1 MNYTI
6 HQLQIFLKVIETQ
19 SITKASQELFMTQP
33 AVSIQLKKLQDQFEI
48 PLTEVLGRQ
57 LYITDF
63 GREIAVIATRIIQEL
78 ENINYKTQAFQGIIT
93 GKLSISAASTG
104 KYVIPYFL
112 SEFLE
117 ENKGIDLLLDVT
129 SKTKVLDSL
138 TKNEIDFALVSVLPD
153 KLNIEEE
160 VLIEN
165 KLYLL
170 GNHKERVDNK
180 PLIYREPGSATRMSM
195 EAYFASRGGPKRK
208 QMELTSNEAVKQAVI
223 AGLGYSIMPLIGLQ
237 NELLNGQMHILEAE
251 GVPIKTEW
259 RLIWLKGKKLSP
271 VSLAYLDFVR
281 AQKKKIL
288 IENFDWYLKFEQK

>member
-19 SITKASQELFMTQP
+19 SITKASKELFMSQP
-33 AVSIQLKKLQDQFEI
+33 AVSMQLKKLQDQFNI
-48 PLTEVLGRQ
+48 PLTEVVGRK

-63 GREIAVIATRIIQEL
+63 GKEIGIIAGRIVQEL
-78 ENINYKTQAFQGIIT
+78 ENINFRTQDFQGMMT
-93 GKLSISAASTG
+93 GKLRISAASTG

-112 SEFLE
+112 SDFLE
-117 ENKGIDLLLDVT
+117 KNVGIDLLLDVT
-129 SKTKVLDSL
+129 NKTKVLDSL
-138 TKNEIDFALVSVLPD
+138 KNNEIDFALVSVLPD

-170 GNHKERVDNK
+170 GNQFDRIENK
-180 PLIYREPGSATRMSM
+180 PLIYREEGSATRTAM
-195 EAYFASRGGPKRK
+195 ESYFASPLGNQRK

-237 NELLNGQMHILEAE
+237 NELLNGQMYILEAE
-251 GVPIKTEW
+251 GLPIKTEW

-271 VSLAYLDFVR
+271 VAQTYLNFVR
-281 AQKKKIL
+281 AEKQKIL
-288 IENFDWYLKFEQK
+288 VENFDWYLKY